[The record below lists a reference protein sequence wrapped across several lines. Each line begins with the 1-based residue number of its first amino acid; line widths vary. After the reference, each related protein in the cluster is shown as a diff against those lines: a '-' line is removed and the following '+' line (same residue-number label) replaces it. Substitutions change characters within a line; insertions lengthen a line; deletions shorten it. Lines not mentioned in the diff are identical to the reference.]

1 MASPAIGRLASS
13 RARLRLRRFM
23 WRPGRGLP
31 DRARGPA
38 NPALSF
44 GARQAALWSRMTLPL
59 RPLESPRARATER
72 ETSWPLRREP
82 ASVRRARHLAVA
94 QLGLWGLRE
103 PPDLEETV
111 VLLVSELVTNSVR
124 HTRGPLRLNL
134 RVRDGRLCCEVE
146 DTNSDGP
153 AGDPAGDPAGRAAG
167 HGGDSWAE
175 GGRGI
180 GILDALADAWGS
192 FRTAT
197 GKTTWFEVEANAPAV
212 A

>member
-1 MASPAIGRLASS
+1 
-13 RARLRLRRFM
+13 
-23 WRPGRGLP
+23 
-31 DRARGPA
+31 
-38 NPALSF
+38 
-44 GARQAALWSRMTLPL
+44 MTLPL

-103 PPDLEETV
+103 LPDLEETV
-111 VLLVSELVTNSVR
+111 ELLISELVTNSVR

-153 AGDPAGDPAGRAAG
+153 AGCSAE
-167 HGGDSWAE
+167 HWAE

-192 FRTAT
+192 CRTAT
-197 GKTTWFEVEANAPAV
+197 GKTTWFELEATLPAI

>member
-1 MASPAIGRLASS
+1 
-13 RARLRLRRFM
+13 
-23 WRPGRGLP
+23 
-31 DRARGPA
+31 
-38 NPALSF
+38 
-44 GARQAALWSRMTLPL
+44 MTLPL
-59 RPLESPRARATER
+59 RPLESPRSRATER

-103 PPDLEETV
+103 LPDLEETV
-111 VLLVSELVTNSVR
+111 ELLISELVTNSVR

-153 AGDPAGDPAGRAAG
+153 AGCSAGGSAGRPAERG
-167 HGGDSWAE
+167 PDGWAE

-180 GILDALADAWGS
+180 GLLDALADAWGS
-192 FRTAT
+192 CRTAT
-197 GKTTWFEVEANAPAV
+197 GKTTWFELEASAPAV